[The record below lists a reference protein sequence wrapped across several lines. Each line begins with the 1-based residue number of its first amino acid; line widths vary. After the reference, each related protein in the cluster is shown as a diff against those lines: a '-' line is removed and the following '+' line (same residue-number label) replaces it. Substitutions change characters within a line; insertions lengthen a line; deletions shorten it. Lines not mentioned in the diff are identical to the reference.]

1 MVFTVS
7 EAEFQFLRV
16 FFELPQL
23 AGFEALPTLEEL
35 TGLAKSL
42 EGLVQ
47 KEYLH
52 QDEEGKYFLE
62 DELNFLLSVMKQAD
76 SAYVIEGRRKRFAA
90 YFKEDAIVLF
100 IMDEACQIMWL
111 PFLPYLIGATAS
123 FLNPFLNSETEE
135 LERCTWEELDEV
147 RKKWGESGYE
157 KEWTFTF
164 FQNGVKRIERIF
176 EIYSNGTQQLLFR
189 QEGEHIFVSA
199 PNKADC
205 VNAVT
210 EVVAR
215 LHGNAIQK
223 GENYERN

>member
-62 DELNFLLSVMKQAD
+62 DELNFLLSVM
-76 SAYVIEGRRKRFAA
+76 
-90 YFKEDAIVLF
+90 
-100 IMDEACQIMWL
+100 
-111 PFLPYLIGATAS
+111 
-123 FLNPFLNSETEE
+123 
-135 LERCTWEELDEV
+135 
-147 RKKWGESGYE
+147 
-157 KEWTFTF
+157 
-164 FQNGVKRIERIF
+164 
-176 EIYSNGTQQLLFR
+176 
-189 QEGEHIFVSA
+189 
-199 PNKADC
+199 
-205 VNAVT
+205 
-210 EVVAR
+210 
-215 LHGNAIQK
+215 
-223 GENYERN
+223 